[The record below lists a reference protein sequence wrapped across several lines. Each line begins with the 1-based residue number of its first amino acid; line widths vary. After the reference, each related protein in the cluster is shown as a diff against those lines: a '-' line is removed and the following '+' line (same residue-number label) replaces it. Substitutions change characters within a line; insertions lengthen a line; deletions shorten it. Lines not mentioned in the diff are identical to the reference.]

1 MYSLFVN
8 YSWRRPSWSQQRKSL
23 TVSELHYHNS
33 KSSSCNGIMVVPKGH
48 TRNNRLHSH
57 SRCSTNENMYTKIS
71 ILSRMWISSRY
82 ASLEAGGQYALKNL
96 FIYQYIH
103 PYDDFSARAY
113 CSYIT
118 TTLVYV
124 CTFWVDSSHAV
135 HFTISTLMRSCVL
148 VFQCLITMMRKTTLH
163 LLIVIV
169 SLSTPI
175 GTIYKNISSIKLC
188 LCPVISHQIFFR
200 CPGPCGL
207 VNMWEGDSM

>member
-33 KSSSCNGIMVVPKGH
+33 KYSSCNGIMVVPKGH

-82 ASLEAGGQYALKNL
+82 ASLEAGGQYALKTYL
-96 FIYQYIH
+96 FTNIYI
-103 PYDDFSARAY
+103 PM
-113 CSYIT
+113 T
-118 TTLVYV
+118 TFQHELIVHILQRHWYMYV
-124 CTFWVDSSHAV
+124 LFGWIYSSHAI

-148 VFQCLITMMRKTTLH
+148 VF
-163 LLIVIV
+163 
-169 SLSTPI
+169 
-175 GTIYKNISSIKLC
+175 
-188 LCPVISHQIFFR
+188 
-200 CPGPCGL
+200 
-207 VNMWEGDSM
+207 